1 MTNLEIIKHIANTD
15 PARLAEFLT
24 DIYCNAWNCG
34 SFAASTGKDLA
45 NCEIADFNQWIYQD
59 AAESGYY
66 YDTELEK
73 WSKEIKKVPH
83 IKMYIDGH
91 PSLELELKDGKYV
104 FTNHNFNVIDQA
116 IDQIKLLED
125 LIKEYP
131 GYVYKKFRKKV
142 CSECRMRCMKAQMDI
157 LRCPKFEHYIETLE
171 ELQ

>member
-15 PARLAEFLT
+15 PTRLADLLE
-24 DIYCNAWNCG
+24 DIYCCAFNDGAWDRFGDESSIPSFEKWLYEDAYKCG
-34 SFAASTGKDLA
+34 F
-45 NCEIADFNQWIYQD
+45 
-59 AAESGYY
+59 YY
-66 YDTELEK
+66 NHELEE
-73 WSKEIKKVPH
+73 WSKEIRKVPH
-83 IKMYIDGH
+83 IKMYIDGN

-104 FTNHNFNVIDQA
+104 LTNHNFNVIDQA
-116 IDQIKLLED
+116 IDQITLLED